1 MTFTNEWKLNLF
13 ETIFEVKSSF
23 FRLIEGSGNTL
34 SAALMS
40 GLLFELLTS
49 KKCDWSTAKFDDT
62 GWIWELESF
71 TFNGSDLSIA
81 EFDYWDW
88 ISQHESVSFNGNS
101 SCTGF
106 SFFGF
111 YLLNG
116 NLVCVF
122 FNTCGWLHGRLIGFF
137 WMCSQNFRKWQPF
150 LSILRIQINFLNIFL
165 PFLIQTETFSFQSRL
180 FPSMNSNW
188 NRMVMLKVEDLHMKI
203 KCDCLLLT
211 IGKF

>member
-40 GLLFELLTS
+40 GLLFELVTF

-62 GWIWELESF
+62 GWVWELESF

-81 EFDYWDW
+81 ELDYWDW
-88 ISQHESVSFNGNS
+88 ISQHESFSFNGNS

-137 WMCSQNFRKWQPF
+137 WMCSQNLKKMA
-150 LSILRIQINFLNIFL
+150 
-165 PFLIQTETFSFQSRL
+165 TFSEYSKNSNQL
-180 FPSMNSNW
+180 FKLFSPLSYSNW
-188 NRMVMLKVEDLHMKI
+188 NFFFSKQAFSQHE
-203 KCDCLLLT
+203 
-211 IGKF
+211 